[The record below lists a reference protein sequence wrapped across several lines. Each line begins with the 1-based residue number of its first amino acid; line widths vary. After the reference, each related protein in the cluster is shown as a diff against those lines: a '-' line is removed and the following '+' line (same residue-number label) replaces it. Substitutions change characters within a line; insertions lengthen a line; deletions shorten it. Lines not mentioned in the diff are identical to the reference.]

1 MAEGHC
7 FKANGRPRL
16 CRARLGRIRVDLAG
30 SPTPSGNDRYLRIG
44 AVRQIVS
51 NGHQPFKDVADPKSS
66 IAAGV
71 GVDDDV
77 RPAVRLAVEVRI
89 HLAFSAAV

>member
-1 MAEGHC
+1 LLQSQWPSEALSGASRPHS
-7 FKANGRPRL
+7 GRFSRF
-16 CRARLGRIRVDLAG
+16 AYAI
-30 SPTPSGNDRYLRIG
+30 GNDRYLRMG

-51 NGHQPFKDVADPKSS
+51 NGHQPFKDVADPNSS
-66 IAAGV
+66 NAAGV